1 MSGLRQLEL
10 DPKYSSR
17 RLETYHGRGNEEQ
30 SVGGKI

>member
-10 DPKYSSR
+10 DPSR

-30 SVGGKI
+30 SVGDKI